1 MTDKD
6 VGGLFA
12 HTLAS
17 LLHSGEHGVA
27 GYGALTI
34 GESADRYVV
43 RHLEAHALGGIHNA
57 YGSVVVDGK
66 ESIRVIIFFQQF
78 GGYCF
83 CVRTIVAEEPQLF
96 VKFNPMTLKGVLISV
111 EPVLGYF
118 KSHWRTEESNT
129 LATGFDEMAYSII
142 CSLIVIHHHS
152 VGIHTSANTVIKH
165 QWNTILQK
173 LVEVVILGCILCLRH
188 YDAAYLVLIERLTYL
203 HLAFIFLITLCNHD
217 AIVPCPGL
225 FLDTGKDCGEI
236 VVGQFG
242 HDNPDNLRLHHLA
255 VAQRL
260 CKEVGEKVVLL
271 GILLYGTPFLLAD
284 SWRVLERSRHCCHRG
299 VKLACNVLHCQLN
312 ILFHCY

>member
-34 GESADRYVV
+34 GESADGDVV

-78 GGYCF
+78 GGYYL
-83 CVRTIVAEEPQLF
+83 CVRAIVAEECQLF

-142 CSLIVIHHHS
+142 CSLIVVHHHS

-165 QWNTILQK
+165 
-173 LVEVVILGCILCLRH
+173 
-188 YDAAYLVLIERLTYL
+188 
-203 HLAFIFLITLCNHD
+203 
-217 AIVPCPGL
+217 
-225 FLDTGKDCGEI
+225 
-236 VVGQFG
+236 
-242 HDNPDNLRLHHLA
+242 
-255 VAQRL
+255 
-260 CKEVGEKVVLL
+260 
-271 GILLYGTPFLLAD
+271 
-284 SWRVLERSRHCCHRG
+284 
-299 VKLACNVLHCQLN
+299 
-312 ILFHCY
+312 